1 MRKILLATTFLTC
14 GLIPTVAQ
22 ADPVTMGIILSSGM
36 SAYGAVTAGGVAF
49 AAAGFWGSF
58 ATAFATRLA
67 LGYALNALVPKP
79 SFGGARGYTVST
91 LGSSQPTAVIYGKVK
106 VGGVI
111 FYQETTSDN
120 KYLHTLIALAGH
132 EVNEIQKVYLN
143 DEELTLTTSSN
154 DSNGIPIYEVSS
166 PTKYAG
172 KVRVKL
178 HLGEDNQA
186 ADATLALE
194 STSWGVNHKASGI
207 AYIYTR
213 FEFDADVFPNGVPQV
228 TALVEGK
235 KNRHDDGSPLAY
247 SPLSSRCLADYLV
260 FSGIATMDEIDS
272 TLLVAAN
279 TICDENVKELKS
291 TPLTQTLSSSGTTLN
306 VEDGS
311 IFDLDNTGVNLS
323 RIQIDDEIIT
333 LTVNTV
339 INGNVITNVTRGFGT
354 QPSHAS
360 GSKVHLVQKRYQCN
374 GTFTTDSAPKE
385 VISGMLASMGGMLW
399 YSQGKW
405 KMKAA
410 SFTNPVLNLDENDL
424 RSALSIKTRNSRR
437 DGFNKVIG
445 KFRGIESN
453 WQTTNYPAVTSSTFL
468 GIDNNQESS
477 VELDF
482 PFVSNSPQSQ
492 RIAKISLYRNREQ
505 VSVSGV
511 YGLRALQLTV
521 GDIVRL
527 KNERLGFKDPDDNSL
542 GKLFEVVDW
551 SFGLNNEASLQC
563 NMVLQEISS
572 GIFDWDAD
580 ETLFESNNTT
590 LLSPFFV
597 PDIGITIGQNL
608 RIVNEHVVNVLSVT
622 TTASS
627 NEASQIDKVEVE
639 YKEQSESDFKS
650 LGTGKLGLFEILDL
664 EASTTGTTYNV
675 RARAVNSLGVKGTYT
690 TASVVFLPEATPPDN
705 VTNFSFS
712 ISSGTLFLKWTAVA
726 DLDLS
731 YYQVK
736 HNSLTSGATWDN
748 SSFNPVGIEKIARPA
763 TSAALPALSGTYLIK
778 AYDKT
783 GNESVASTSFVI
795 TPSQLPA
802 LGVSS
807 TLTEN
812 PSFSGTKNNTAI
824 SYPSDPDELR
834 LFSMNAGQSG
844 TYEFSNHIDLTT
856 SRTATV
862 SSEVVFTRVQIN
874 SGLWDNIP
882 QNWDTWP
889 DNFDNWTNADVGFD
903 DNIVSVQVAATND
916 DPNSGSA
923 TFGSFTDANG
933 SQIVGRGF
941 KFKATLSNTNSIR
954 NTQYFSIKRNGRI
967 LNVST

>member
-1 MRKILLATTFLTC
+1 MKKIILATTFLTC
-14 GLIPTVAQ
+14 VLIPTVAQ
-22 ADPVTMGIILSSGM
+22 AEMATVMAII
-36 SAYGAVTAGGVAF
+36 SAVFTTAGT
-49 AAAGFWGSF
+49 GFTW
-58 ATAFATRLA
+58 TAFATAVVTNLA

-79 SFGGARGYTVST
+79 SGLGKGYTVNT
-91 LGSSQPTAVIYGKVK
+91 YGAAQPTAVIYGKVK

-111 FYQETTSDN
+111 FYQETTNDN
-120 KYLHTLIALAGH
+120 KYLHSLIALAGH
-132 EVNEIQKVYLN
+132 QVQQIEKVYLN

-154 DSNGIPIYEVSS
+154 DSNGLPIYEVSS

-172 KVRVKL
+172 KVRIKL

-186 ADATLALE
+186 ADATLASE
-194 STSWGVNHKASGI
+194 SSQWGVDHKASGI

-228 TALVEGK
+228 TTLVQGK
-235 KNRHDDGSPLAY
+235 KVVQTGSSTGTY
-247 SPLSSRCLADYLV
+247 SANSARCLADYLV
-260 FSGIATMDEIDS
+260 YSGIATYDEIDS
-272 TLLVAAN
+272 SLFTTATSV
-279 TICDENVKELKS
+279 CDENV
-291 TPLTQTLSSSGTTLN
+291 TLSGGGT
-306 VEDGS
+306 E
-311 IFDLDNTGVNLS
+311 
-323 RIQIDDEIIT
+323 
-333 LTVNTV
+333 
-339 INGNVITNVTRGFGT
+339 
-354 QPSHAS
+354 
-360 GSKVHLVQKRYQCN
+360 KRYECN

-410 SFTNPVLNLDENDL
+410 AFTNPVLNLDENDL
-424 RSALSIKTRNSRR
+424 VSALSIKTRNSRR
-437 DGFNKVIG
+437 DGFNKIVG
-445 KFRGIESN
+445 TFRGEQSN
-453 WQTTNYPAVTSSTFL
+453 WQTTNYPAVTSTVFL
-468 GIDNNQESS
+468 GVDNNQENT
-477 VELDF
+477 VELNF
-482 PFVSNSPQSQ
+482 PFISNSPQAQ
-492 RIAKISLYRNREQ
+492 RVSKISLYRNREQ
-505 VSVSGV
+505 LSVSGV

-527 KNERLGFKDPDDNSL
+527 KNERLGFKDPDDSSL

-551 SFGLNNEASLQC
+551 SFGLNSEMSLQC
-563 NMVLQEISS
+563 TMVLQEISS

-580 ETLFESNNTT
+580 ETLFETNNTT
-590 LLSPFFV
+590 LPSPFFV
-597 PDIGITIGQNL
+597 PDIGITLGQEL

-622 TTASS
+622 TTASA
-627 NEASQIDKVEVE
+627 NETSQVDKVEVE
-639 YKEQSESDFKS
+639 YKEQSESNFKS

-675 RARAVNSLGVKGTYT
+675 RARAINSLGVKGTY
-690 TASVVFLPEATPPDN
+690 ASKSVVFLPEATPPAN

-748 SSFNPVGIEKIARPA
+748 SSFDPIGIEKIARPA

-783 GNESVASTSFVI
+783 GNESVAATSFVI
-795 TPSQLPA
+795 TASQLPA

-812 PSFSGTKNNTAI
+812 PSFSGTKSNLALYTTAN
-824 SYPSDPDELR
+824 PDELR
-834 LFSMNAGQSG
+834 ITNFTATGSSG
-844 TYEFSNHIDLTT
+844 VYEFNSKIDLTT

-862 SSEVVFTRVQIN
+862 SSEVVFTRHQ
-874 SGLWDNIP
+874 STTLWDAIP

-889 DNFDNWTNADVGFD
+889 DNFDNWTNVDIGFD

-941 KFKATLSNTNSIR
+941 KFKATLSNTNPNVTPSISVLKG
-954 NTQYFSIKRNGRI
+954 TVGY
-967 LNVST
+967 

>member
-1 MRKILLATTFLTC
+1 MKKILLATTFLTC

-22 ADPVTMGIILSSGM
+22 ADIATATAILS
-36 SAYGAVTAGGVAF
+36 AAFTTAG
-49 AAAGFWGSF
+49 AGFTW
-58 ATAFATRLA
+58 TAFTKAFVTNLA

-79 SFGGARGYTVST
+79 SGLEKGYTVNT
-91 LGSSQPTAVIYGKVK
+91 LGSAQPTAVIYGKVK

-111 FYQETTSDN
+111 FYQETTNDN
-120 KYLHTLIALAGH
+120 KYLHSLIALAGH
-132 EVNEIQKVYLN
+132 EVESIQKVYLN

-154 DSNGIPIYEVSS
+154 DSNGLPIYEVSS

-172 KVRVKL
+172 KVRIKL

-186 ADATLALE
+186 ADATLASE
-194 STSWGVNHKASGI
+194 SSQWGVDHKASGI

-228 TALVEGK
+228 TTLVQGK
-235 KNRHDDGSPLAY
+235 KVVQTGSSTGTY
-247 SPLSSRCLADYLV
+247 SANSARCLADYLV
-260 FSGIATMDEIDS
+260 YSGIATYDEIDNS
-272 TLLVAAN
+272 LLTTATSV
-279 TICDENVKELKS
+279 CDENV
-291 TPLTQTLSSSGTTLN
+291 TLSGGGT
-306 VEDGS
+306 E
-311 IFDLDNTGVNLS
+311 
-323 RIQIDDEIIT
+323 
-333 LTVNTV
+333 
-339 INGNVITNVTRGFGT
+339 
-354 QPSHAS
+354 
-360 GSKVHLVQKRYQCN
+360 KRYECN
-374 GTFTTDSAPKE
+374 GMFTTDSAPKE

-424 RSALSIKTRNSRR
+424 VSALSIKTRNSRR
-437 DGFNKVIG
+437 DGFNKIVG
-445 KFRGIESN
+445 TFRGEKTN
-453 WQTTNYPAVTSSTFL
+453 WQTTNYPAVTSTVFL
-468 GIDNNQESS
+468 GVDNNQENT
-477 VELDF
+477 VELNF
-482 PFVSNSPQSQ
+482 PFISNSPQAQ
-492 RIAKISLYRNREQ
+492 RVSKISLYRNREQ
-505 VSVSGV
+505 LSVSGI

-527 KNERLGFKDPDDNSL
+527 KNERLGFKDPDDSSL

-551 SFGLNNEASLQC
+551 SFGLDSEMSLQC
-563 NMVLQEISS
+563 NMVIQEISS

-580 ETLFESNNTT
+580 ETAFETNNTT
-590 LLSPFFV
+590 LPSPFFV
-597 PDIGITIGQNL
+597 PDIGITLGQEL

-622 TTASS
+622 TTASA
-627 NEASQIDKVEVE
+627 NETSQVDKVEVE

-675 RARAVNSLGVKGTYT
+675 RARAINSLGVKGTYA
-690 TASVVFLPEATPPDN
+690 TASVVFLPEATPPAN

-748 SSFNPVGIEKIARPA
+748 SSFDPIGIEKIARPA

-783 GNESVASTSFVI
+783 GNESVTDTSFVI
-795 TPSQLPA
+795 TASQLPA

-824 SYPSDPDELR
+824 NYVSDPDELR
-834 LFSMNAGQSG
+834 LFGMNAGQSG
-844 TYEFSNHIDLTT
+844 TYEFSNYIDLTT

-889 DNFDNWTNADVGFD
+889 ENFDDWTDTDVGFD
-903 DNIVSVQVAATND
+903 DNFVLVEVSATND
-916 DPNSGSA
+916 DPNSGSP
-923 TFGSFTDANG
+923 TWGSYTAANG
-933 SQIVGRGF
+933 SQVVGRGF
-941 KFKATLSNTNSIR
+941 RFRATLSNTNQFVTPSISVLKG
-954 NTQYFSIKRNGRI
+954 TVGY
-967 LNVST
+967 